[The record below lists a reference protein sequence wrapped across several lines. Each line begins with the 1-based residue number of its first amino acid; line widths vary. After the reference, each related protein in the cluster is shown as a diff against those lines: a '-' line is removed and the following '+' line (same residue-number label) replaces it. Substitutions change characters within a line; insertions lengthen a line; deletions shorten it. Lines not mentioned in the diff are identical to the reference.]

1 MSSNEIFSSL
11 EEDAKKQREIPTDEK
26 LSKLTSICRR
36 LVNKKR
42 EYSDYKSLASKSYE
56 ELKDIREK
64 EIPDAMMSLNIS
76 KFVMDDGT
84 EIAVKDEL
92 YASINESKRKEA
104 LEWLDNNGLGD
115 IIKHDITISF
125 ARGEHEEAE
134 RIKGVLQDN
143 GQDSYLEKATVHP
156 QTLKATF
163 KDLRNKG
170 EEIPDGLFNWYE
182 TPLAKVKLSKGE
194 K

>member
-36 LVNKKR
+36 LVNKER

-84 EIAVKDEL
+84 EIAIKDEL

>member
-36 LVNKKR
+36 LVNKER

-56 ELKDIREK
+56 QLKDIREK

-104 LEWLDNNGLGD
+104 LEWLDSNGLGD

>member
-36 LVNKKR
+36 LVNKER

-92 YASINESKRKEA
+92 YASIN
-104 LEWLDNNGLGD
+104 
-115 IIKHDITISF
+115 
-125 ARGEHEEAE
+125 
-134 RIKGVLQDN
+134 RI
-143 GQDSYLEKATVHP
+143 
-156 QTLKATF
+156 
-163 KDLRNKG
+163 
-170 EEIPDGLFNWYE
+170 
-182 TPLAKVKLSKGE
+182 
-194 K
+194 

>member
-1 MSSNEIFSSL
+1 MSNEIFSSL

-36 LVNKKR
+36 LVEKER
-42 EYSDYKSLASKSYE
+42 EYSDYKSLASKTYE
-56 ELKDIREK
+56 QLKDIREK
-64 EIPDAMMSLNIS
+64 EIPDAMTSLNIS

-104 LEWLDNNGLGD
+104 LEWLDGNGLGD

>member
-36 LVNKKR
+36 LVNKER

-134 RIKGVLQDN
+134 SIKGVLQDN

>member
-36 LVNKKR
+36 LVNKER

>member
-1 MSSNEIFSSL
+1 MSNEIFSSL

-36 LVNKKR
+36 LVEKER
-42 EYSDYKSLASKSYE
+42 EYSDYKSLASKTYE
-56 ELKDIREK
+56 QLKDIREK
-64 EIPDAMMSLNIS
+64 EIPDVMTSLNIS

-104 LEWLDNNGLGD
+104 LEWLDGNGLGD

>member
-1 MSSNEIFSSL
+1 MSTEIFSSL
-11 EEDAKKQREIPTDEK
+11 EEDAKQQREIPTDEK
-26 LSKLTSICRR
+26 LGKLNAVCRK
-36 LVNKKR
+36 LVEKER
-42 EYSDYKSLASKSYE
+42 QYAEYKTLASQTYE
-56 ELKDIREK
+56 EIKDVKEK
-64 EIPDAMMSLNIS
+64 EIPDVMASLNIS

-84 EIAVKDEL
+84 EIAIKDEL
-92 YASINESKRKEA
+92 FASIKEDKRIQA
-104 LEWLDNNGLGD
+104 LQWLDDNGLGD

-134 RIKGVLQDN
+134 RIKGVLKDN
-143 GQDSYLEKATVHP
+143 GQNSYDEKASVHP

-170 EEIPDGLFNWYE
+170 EDIPEELFNWYE

>member
-36 LVNKKR
+36 LVEKER
-42 EYSDYKSLASKSYE
+42 EYSDYKSLAGKSYE
-56 ELKDIREK
+56 QLKDIREK

-143 GQDSYLEKATVHP
+143 GQDGYLEKATVHP

>member
-36 LVNKKR
+36 LVEKER
-42 EYSDYKSLASKSYE
+42 EYSDYKSLAGKSYE
-56 ELKDIREK
+56 QLKDIREK